1 MEKSPLRDREEAPL
15 PYAEL
20 EQEFG
25 TRRSRLDRVETVPTT
40 MDEVNRTGE
49 EITITKN
56 GTPVSVLRAYRT
68 IPKTLF
74 GLHKGKTQSKDDLI
88 APLDIDWDASNAD
101 S

>member
-1 MEKSPLRDREEAPL
+1 MQIIKAS
-15 PYAEL
+15 
-20 EQEFG
+20 EFKAKC
-25 TRRSRLDRVETVPTT
+25 LHL

-74 GLHKGKTQSKDDLI
+74 GLHKGKTRSQDDLI
-88 APLDIDWDASNAD
+88 APLDVDWDASNAD